1 MNLNYLKFI
10 KLLFSAIVLAS
21 CQAHDYDRSAQ
32 FQVGDSSYSEVVE
45 IKNGKFS
52 KWVLKNNETVKN
64 KISSRVLTR
73 SELTWFWKSLE
84 DEGVYKWLSSYKARE
99 LDDRSAFCNW
109 MITIIINKNI
119 FQSIGDAAFPSD
131 SDPKMVTQ
139 LDETERF
146 IRVSNIFYGLTAKQK
161 QALAPINK
169 KK

>member
-1 MNLNYLKFI
+1 M
-10 KLLFSAIVLAS
+10 
-21 CQAHDYDRSAQ
+21 
-32 FQVGDSSYSEVVE
+32 
-45 IKNGKFS
+45 
-52 KWVLKNNETVKN
+52 
-64 KISSRVLTR
+64 TR
-73 SELTWFWKSLE
+73 SELTSFWKSLE
-84 DEGVYKWLSSYKARE
+84 DEDVYKWLSNYKARE

-109 MITIIINKNI
+109 KITIIINNNI
-119 FQSIGDAAFPSD
+119 FQSIGNAAFPSD